1 MIQEVKLDT
10 TPLSKYENLINPKT
24 LAEIESRAKK
34 LIGLKIVHLN
44 TALRAGGVAELIRSF
59 VPLQKG
65 VGLDASWYI
74 GREDPNF
81 FRITKEI
88 HNHLQGKKGDLSEEE
103 RKTYLEDNKNLAEEL
118 SKLDA
123 DIWII
128 HDPQFAAVIQN
139 NGNLHPA
146 IWRCHIDTSH
156 PNIFVW
162 RFLLPYLKKYD
173 RYIFHMRKYIGPD
186 LDYKKARIFPF
197 AIDPLSPK
205 NNPLDKTNADG
216 IISRFGV
223 DPNRPLVSQISRFDP
238 WKDPWGVIDAYRIVK
253 KEYPGLQLVLIGAFS
268 PDDPEANKIVE
279 ELRVYAKG
287 DPDVFILSNL
297 DGVHHL
303 EVNAFQ
309 VASDVVVQKSIREGF
324 GMTVSEALWKGKPVI
339 GGKAGGI
346 VEQIEDGKNGFLV
359 TTVSE
364 TAEKII
370 YLLKNPKIA
379 TKMGN
384 KGKEIVRE
392 RFLVTRLL
400 LDHLKLYDEL
410 V

>member
-1 MIQEVKLDT
+1 MIQEVKLDP
-10 TPLSKYENLINPKT
+10 TPLSKYQNLIRPET
-24 LAEIESRAKK
+24 STEIEKRAKK
-34 LIGLKIVHLN
+34 LTGLKIVHLN
-44 TALRAGGVAELIRSF
+44 TTLRAGGVAELIRSF

-65 VGLDASWYI
+65 VGLDASWYV
-74 GREDPNF
+74 GREDSDF
-81 FRITKEI
+81 FGITKEI

-103 RKTYLEDNKNLAEEL
+103 RNIYLEGNKRLAEEL
-118 SKLDA
+118 NKLKA

-128 HDPQFAAVIQN
+128 HDPQFAAVIQS

-162 RFLLPYLKKYD
+162 RFLLPYLRKYD

-205 NNPLDKTNADG
+205 NNPLEKSHADG

-238 WKDPWGVIDAYRIVK
+238 WKDPWGVIDAYRIAK
-253 KEYPGLQLVLIGAFS
+253 KEYPGLQLALIGAFS
-268 PDDPEANKIVE
+268 PDDPEANEVVE
-279 ELRVYAKG
+279 ELRIHAKG
-287 DPDVFILSNL
+287 DKDVFILSNL

-309 VASDVVVQKSIREGF
+309 VASDAVVQKSIREGF
-324 GMTVSEALWKGKPVI
+324 GMTVSEAMWKGKPVI

-346 VEQIEDGKNGFLV
+346 VEQIEEGKNGFLV
-359 TTVSE
+359 TTVAQ
-364 TAEKII
+364 TAEKIL
-370 YLLKNPKIA
+370 YLLGNPEKA
-379 TKMGN
+379 NEMG
-384 KGKEIVRE
+384 KRGKETVRDK
-392 RFLVTRLL
+392 FLITRLL